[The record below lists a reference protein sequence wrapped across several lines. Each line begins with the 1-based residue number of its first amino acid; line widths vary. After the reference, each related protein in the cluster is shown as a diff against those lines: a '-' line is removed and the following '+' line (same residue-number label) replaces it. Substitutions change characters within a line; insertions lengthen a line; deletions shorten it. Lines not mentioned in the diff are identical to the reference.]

1 MDLAELALA
10 FGLGL
15 TSAASPCLLPLYPAF
30 IAYLSGNSRAIAGR
44 PAAGFLGL
52 VVLLGVLTAMIAVAV
67 VLTAFSRSISS
78 ILAYVIPIVD
88 GILIALGILLVAGR
102 NPFARLPAATV
113 PVLRDPFRQAFAYGL
128 LLGPLALPC
137 AGPFLATLL
146 LISIDAADALQGLLL
161 FVVFGLGFGL
171 PLVLLSFVAMA
182 RGQALV
188 RWIVARHRQV
198 EVVSGFVLIGAGMLD
213 LTVNWDQVRLA
224 FGI

>member
-1 MDLAELALA
+1 MELPELALA

-30 IAYLSGNSRAIAGR
+30 IAYLAGNSRAIEGR
-44 PAAGFLGL
+44 HAAGLLGL
-52 VVLLGVLTAMIAVAV
+52 VVLLGVLTAMIAVAL
-67 VLTAFSRSISS
+67 VLTTFSRSISS
-78 ILAYVIPIVD
+78 VLAYVIPVVD
-88 GILIALGILLVAGR
+88 GILILLGILLVIGR

-113 PVLRDPFRQAFAYGL
+113 PVLRDPFRQAFVYGL

-146 LISIDAADALQGLLL
+146 LISVDAADALQGLLL
-161 FVVFGLGFGL
+161 FFVFGLGFGL
-171 PLVLLSFVAMA
+171 PLVILSFLAMA

-188 RWIVARHRQV
+188 RWIVARHRPI
-198 EVVSGFVLIGAGMLD
+198 EVVSGFILIGAGMLD
-213 LTVNWDQVRLA
+213 LAVNWDQVSLG

>member
-1 MDLAELALA
+1 MDVPELALA
-10 FGLGL
+10 FVLGL

-30 IAYLSGNSRAIAGR
+30 IAYLAGNSKAIAGR
-44 PAAGFLGL
+44 HAAGFLGL

-67 VLTAFSRSISS
+67 VLAALSRSITS

-88 GILIALGILLVAGR
+88 GILILLGVLLVFGR

-146 LISIDAADALQGLLL
+146 LISVDAADALQGILL
-161 FVVFGLGFGL
+161 FLVFGFGFGL
-171 PLVLLSFVAMA
+171 PLVLLSFLAVA

-188 RWIVARHRQV
+188 HWIVVRHRAV
-198 EVVSGFVLIGAGMLD
+198 EIVAGLILIAAGILD
-213 LTVNWDQVRLA
+213 LAVNWDQVRSA